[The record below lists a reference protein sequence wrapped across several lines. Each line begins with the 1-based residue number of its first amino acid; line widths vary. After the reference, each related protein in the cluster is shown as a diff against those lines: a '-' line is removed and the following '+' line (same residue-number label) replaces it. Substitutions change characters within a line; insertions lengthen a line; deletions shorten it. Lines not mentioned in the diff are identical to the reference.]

1 MKYLPPCA
9 LGNCIL
15 RSSRLPR
22 PCAFPR
28 IGNRRGGALIPRP
41 HGAAHHA
48 DKCTDQRAECEHRIP
63 VETRLAASHTVSKD
77 EASPVSKGCRQ
88 YLHERVAPWFGAAIC
103 TFCPSSS
110 ESDGLMM
117 IRSLTSRP
125 PRISSVAP
133 KSRPMLIGRKC
144 TVLSLSTTA
153 TLGPSARNSM
163 AFTGIVILGTEV
175 PVAKCTWPKEPGS
188 SLPSLLGTS
197 TSVFRVRVAGSMASA
212 VRATAPVNFWPGNSC
227 SVTVAFIPV
236 FIFGAYACGTLT

>member
-22 PCAFPR
+22 ASTFPHV
-28 IGNRRGGALIPRP
+28 GNLCGGPLIPRP

-48 DKCTDQRAECEHRIP
+48 DKRTECEHRIP
-63 VETRLAASHTVSKD
+63 VETRLAACRSVSKD
-77 EASPVSKGCRQ
+77 EASPVSTGCRQ
-88 YLHERVAPWFGAAIC
+88 YLHERVAPWFDAAIC

-153 TLGPSARNSM
+153 TLGPSERNSM

-175 PVAKCTWPKEPGS
+175 
-188 SLPSLLGTS
+188 
-197 TSVFRVRVAGSMASA
+197 
-212 VRATAPVNFWPGNSC
+212 
-227 SVTVAFIPV
+227 
-236 FIFGAYACGTLT
+236 